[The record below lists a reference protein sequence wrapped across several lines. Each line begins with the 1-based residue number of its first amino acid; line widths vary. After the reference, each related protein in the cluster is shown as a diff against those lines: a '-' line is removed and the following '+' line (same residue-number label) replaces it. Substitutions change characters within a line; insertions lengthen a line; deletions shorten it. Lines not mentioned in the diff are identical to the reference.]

1 MRGAFRFSKHLSCRC
16 TAGLQY
22 QSLFRAFDYVRWVLT
37 MGDSEFDDL
46 AAIRLKKM
54 QELQRR
60 MAATQVKTQPP
71 KETGPDDMTLV
82 RSKLV
87 NRGNEVIDAALTQYP
102 KAANAVITQIA
113 KLYRSGKLKESI
125 PGDEL
130 LLLFQDLG
138 MRVHLET
145 TITYIKDGKRVAL
158 SDKFKKGTG

>member
-1 MRGAFRFSKHLSCRC
+1 MADG
-16 TAGLQY
+16 
-22 QSLFRAFDYVRWVLT
+22 
-37 MGDSEFDDL
+37 EFDDL

-60 MAATQVKTQPP
+60 MATAQEKTQPP
-71 KETGPDDMTLV
+71 KETGQDDMTLV

-87 NRGNEVIDAALTQYP
+87 YRGNEVLDAALMQYP
-102 KAANAVITQIA
+102 QAANAVVKQIA
-113 KLYRSGKLKESI
+113 ILLRSGKLKENI

>member
-1 MRGAFRFSKHLSCRC
+1 MSDG
-16 TAGLQY
+16 
-22 QSLFRAFDYVRWVLT
+22 
-37 MGDSEFDDL
+37 ENDDL

-54 QELQRR
+54 QEFQRR
-60 MAATQVKTQPP
+60 MAMTQEKPQPA

-87 NRGNEVIDAALTQYP
+87 NRGGEVLDAALVQYP
-102 KAANAVITQIA
+102 QAANAVVSQIA

-125 PGDEL
+125 PGEEL

-145 TITYIKDGKRVAL
+145 TISYIKDGKRVSL
-158 SDKFKKGTG
+158 SDRFRKGKD

>member
-1 MRGAFRFSKHLSCRC
+1 VLALSKDDL
-16 TAGLQY
+16 
-22 QSLFRAFDYVRWVLT
+22 
-37 MGDSEFDDL
+37 DDL

-60 MAATQVKTQPP
+60 MAVAQEKTQPA
-71 KETGPDDMTLV
+71 KESGHDDGTLV
-82 RSKLV
+82 RAKLV
-87 NRGNEVIDAALTQYP
+87 NRGNEVLDAAMMQYP
-102 KAANAVITQIA
+102 QAANAVVTQIA

-145 TITYIKDGKRVAL
+145 KITYIKDGKRMAL
-158 SDKFKKGTG
+158 SDKFKKTD